1 MKTKH
6 SGNRGHG
13 RRALT
18 WIDVIVILA
27 VWIIAVLVVIPMVT
41 KPRRRSSKLNCANN
55 LKQISLSF
63 KLWAGDNNDRNP
75 MQVPKAQGG
84 TLEFVP
90 TGLVFPHFQVMSNEL
105 ATPKLLHCYSDGAR
119 ACATNFTSLT
129 DTQISYFV
137 GVDTSNDSV
146 SAWLS
151 GDRNLTTNGSPIA
164 RGLVAIT
171 TNMLVGWQTNIHN
184 KAGNVLLADGSVQ
197 QPSSMKLPALFMQ
210 SPFPTNRF
218 AVP

>member
-6 SGNRGHG
+6 FGNHG
-13 RRALT
+13 RSRRALT
-18 WIDVIVILA
+18 WIDVIVILF
-27 VWIIAVLVVIPMVT
+27 VWIIAVLVVISMVT
-41 KPRRRSSKLNCANN
+41 KPRRRSSKLNCASS
-55 LKQISLSF
+55 LRQIGLSF
-63 KLWAGDNNDRNP
+63 KLWAGDYNDRYP

-84 TLEFVP
+84 TLEYVP
-90 TGLVFPHFQVMSNEL
+90 TGLVSPHFQVMSNEI
-105 ATPKLLHCYSDGAR
+105 AFPRLLYCPADGAR

-137 GVDTSNDSV
+137 GVDATNDSV

-151 GDRNLTTNGSPIA
+151 GDRNLTTNGSPIT

-171 TNMLVGWQTNIHN
+171 TNTVVGWQPNMHN
-184 KAGNVLLADGSVQ
+184 KSGNVLLADGSVQ
-197 QPSSMKLPALFMQ
+197 QPSSLRLPALFAETL
-210 SPFPTNRF
+210 SATNRF